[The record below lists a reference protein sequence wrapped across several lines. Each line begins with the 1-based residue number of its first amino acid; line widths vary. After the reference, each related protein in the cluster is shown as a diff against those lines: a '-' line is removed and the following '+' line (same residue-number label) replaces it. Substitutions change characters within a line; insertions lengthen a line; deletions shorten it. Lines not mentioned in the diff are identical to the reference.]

1 MIKLQVSYRCAATSC
16 HAVLNNLVSLD
27 SLDTTKARFGDL
39 IVCNNCGT
47 PNVVELTGLRL
58 LTEEES
64 STMPEDYRK
73 ELSKVHRKI
82 RNQSKTS

>member
-1 MIKLQVSYRCAATSC
+1 MPQLQISYRCAAPSC
-16 HAVLNNLVSLD
+16 YAVLSNLVTLD
-27 SLDTTKARFGDL
+27 SLDTTKAHYGDL

-64 STMPEDYRK
+64 SSMPEDYRK
-73 ELSKVHRKI
+73 ELSKIHRKI
-82 RNQSKTS
+82 RNQSKNS